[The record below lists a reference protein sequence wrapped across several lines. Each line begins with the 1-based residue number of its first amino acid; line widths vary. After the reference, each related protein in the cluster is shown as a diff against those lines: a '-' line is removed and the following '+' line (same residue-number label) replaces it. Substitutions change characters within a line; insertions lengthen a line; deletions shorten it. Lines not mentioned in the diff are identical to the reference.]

1 MQTHTT
7 VSREQWIAARQAL
20 LAKEKELTRARDR
33 LSAERR
39 ALPWVRID
47 KSYTF
52 DGPRGRE
59 TLGDLFDGRSQLIIQ
74 HFMFAPGDAEGCP
87 GCSFCADHV
96 DAAFQH
102 LEHHDVSFVAVSRAP
117 LATLEAYRK
126 RMGWSFKWVS
136 SGDSD
141 FNYDFHVSF
150 AKVDLAKSK
159 VFYNYAMI
167 ETSMQDL
174 PGHSVFYKDAD
185 GGIFHTYSSYGRGT
199 EEVIGAYKYLDLTPN
214 GRNENGPSHAMMDW
228 MKRHDQYE
236 GAAAGNDCCHAATD
250 QTQSKTAALR

>member
-7 VSREQWIAARQAL
+7 VSREQWIAAREAL
-20 LAKEKELTRARDR
+20 LAREKELTRARDR

-39 ALPWVRID
+39 ALPWVRVD
-47 KSYTF
+47 KPYTF

-59 TLGDLFDGRSQLIIQ
+59 TLSDLFNGRSQLIIQ
-74 HFMFAPGDAEGCP
+74 HFMFAPEDAEGCP

-102 LEHHDVSFVAVSRAP
+102 LVHHDVSFAAVSRAP
-117 LATLEAYRK
+117 LGVLEAYRK
-126 RMGWSFKWVS
+126 RMGWNFKWVS
-136 SGDSD
+136 SGGSD

-150 AKVDLAKSK
+150 AKDDLAKGK
-159 VFYNYAMI
+159 VLYNYTMI
-167 ETSMQDL
+167 DTSMQDL

-199 EEVIGAYKYLDLTPN
+199 EEVIGAYMYLDLMPN
-214 GRNENGPSHAMMDW
+214 GRNENGPFHAMMDW

-236 GAAAGNDCCHAATD
+236 GAADAHGCCHAATD
-250 QTQSKTAALR
+250 QT